1 MYQLLPARVL
11 TPIAAVD
18 LRPNQGIGI
27 DLPFDGN
34 RLFDINY
41 LTKDQVRANLLN
53 LFLTSPGER
62 LQNPNFGVGLRSLLF
77 ENDISEDR
85 IKSLIEDQV
94 SLYVPS
100 AEVINVEL
108 DLKEDENLLHIVFT
122 YSLIYEEKPQQLE
135 ITLQ

>member
-1 MYQLLPARVL
+1 MAQVL

-77 ENDISEDR
+77 ENDISEEKIRSLIADQVAVYVPEVNV
-85 IKSLIEDQV
+85 IGIELDLIED
-94 SLYVPS
+94 
-100 AEVINVEL
+100 
-108 DLKEDENLLHIVFT
+108 ENRLNIKFI
-122 YSLIYEEKPQQLE
+122 YNLIYEEKPQQLE

>member
-1 MYQLLPARVL
+1 MARVL

-27 DLPFDGN
+27 DLPFEGK

-62 LQNPNFGVGLRSLLF
+62 LQNPNFGVGLRSLIF
-77 ENDISEDR
+77 ENDVNEDKIR
-85 IKSLIEDQV
+85 SLIADQVAVYIPEVNVIGIELDLIED
-94 SLYVPS
+94 
-100 AEVINVEL
+100 
-108 DLKEDENLLHIVFT
+108 ENTLNIKFI
-122 YSLIYEEKPQQLE
+122 YDLIYEEKPQQLE